1 MSFDL
6 VVRNAVLI
14 LTFLFLLGDQVSAQA
29 PFYQGKSI
37 RIIVGSTTGGGYDLW
52 ARLLARYLGKHT
64 PGNPDVVVQNMP
76 GAGSQVAANHIY
88 NVAKPDGL
96 TIGSFN
102 PAL

>member
-29 PFYQGKSI
+29 PFYQ
-37 RIIVGSTTGGGYDLW
+37 
-52 ARLLARYLGKHT
+52 GKHT

-102 PAL
+102 PALYFNQLVGQQEAQFDWGKFTWI